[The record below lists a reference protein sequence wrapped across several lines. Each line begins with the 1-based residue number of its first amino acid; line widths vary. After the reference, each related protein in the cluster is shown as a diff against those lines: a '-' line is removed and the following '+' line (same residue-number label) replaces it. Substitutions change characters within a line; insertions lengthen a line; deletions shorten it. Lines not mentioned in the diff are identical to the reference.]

1 MLKTLLKSEIS
12 DEISESVV
20 VCVLYCMQA
29 MVYESFWSS
38 RTQRKKCHLPTH
50 SKGDIGRSVDKEK
63 PLFYRVKICSIV
75 VLVVFFFAWRNFF
88 CTFFSDIDKPH
99 SETLFMNEGAI
110 FA

>member
-20 VCVLYCMQA
+20 VCTILYA
-29 MVYESFWSS
+29 SYGLWIILILKN
-38 RTQRKKCHLPTH
+38 TKKKCHLPTH

-75 VLVVFFFAWRNFF
+75 VLAVFFFAWRNFF